1 MARHPADAR
10 RRSARAAPCVPE
22 TTHRSAH
29 PDGGARRAVIS
40 SAVALALAACTRDAP
55 TGPTPSA
62 AAAVQAASQEMA
74 ATAPD
79 RAGVGEALA
88 DATTRLAPT
97 VADAVARAQLDG
109 YLQDLSAH
117 LAAGKTD
124 QALRVLAL
132 ARKALAARSEAGE
145 QADLT
150 MIGLALDQVE
160 ALLKQPGAVQLQPG
174 AEPTQP

>member
-1 MARHPADAR
+1 MTHHPTDASGR
-10 RRSARAAPCVPE
+10 SSRSAPSTLESERRSQ
-22 TTHRSAH
+22 H
-29 PDGGARRAVIS
+29 PDGRALRAVIS

-62 AAAVQAASQEMA
+62 AALVASQEVA
-74 ATAPD
+74 AFAPD
-79 RAGVGEALA
+79 AAGVGEALA
-88 DATTRLAPT
+88 DATGRLAPT
-97 VADAVARAQLDG
+97 VADVVARAQLNG
-109 YLQDLSAH
+109 YLQDLAAH

-132 ARKALAARSEAGE
+132 ARKALASRSEAAE

-160 ALLKQPGAVQLQPG
+160 ALLQQPPALQLQP
-174 AEPTQP
+174 ESKSTQP

>member
-1 MARHPADAR
+1 MARHSTDAR
-10 RRSARAAPCVPE
+10 RPPTGSALSASE
-22 TTHRSAH
+22 SKQRSAH
-29 PDGGARRAVIS
+29 ADGGALRAVIS
-40 SAVALALAACTRDAP
+40 SAVALALAGCARDAP
-55 TGPTPSA
+55 TAPTPSA
-62 AAAVQAASQEMA
+62 AVPVVSQEVA
-74 ATAPD
+74 AMAPD

-109 YLQDLSAH
+109 YLQDLSTH

-124 QALRVLAL
+124 QALRALAL
-132 ARKALAARSEAGE
+132 ARKALAARSDARE

-160 ALLKQPGAVQLQPG
+160 ALLKQPGASPLQAG
-174 AEPTQP
+174 AESMQP